1 MAGDYDAG
9 EDEGG
14 DELPGPAASAAR
26 TAPAA
31 LLLDVST
38 RRHVLQADGTF
49 QALHPVD
56 AAVINALFIARGKL
70 RLAPG
75 LGNRFREIRSPYDP
89 RAQAVATDMVRE
101 ALADEIR
108 AGLVTV
114 VQVRVEARSANAI
127 EIAVDY
133 FNERLLPREQQTR
146 TSSR

>member
-9 EDEGG
+9 EDGAG
-14 DELPGPAASAAR
+14 DDLAGPAASAAR
-26 TAPAA
+26 VAPAA

-49 QALHPVD
+49 QSLHPVD

-70 RLAPG
+70 RLVPNMG
-75 LGNRFREIRSPYDP
+75 VRFREIRSPHDP
-89 RAQAVATDMVRE
+89 RAQFIAADMVRE

-108 AGLVTV
+108 AGLVTI
-114 VQVRVEARSANAI
+114 VQVRVEARSANAM

-146 TSSR
+146 TTSR